1 MRGLWAGAVCG
12 GEGEGDP
19 GGDGSPG
26 VLYPAENGAAAGGEE
41 EWKEAGVGEQLG
53 GGRSKRGG
61 KEGPYRRIDCRE
73 EEDGGEKSDGEEED
87 EDLRGKEQVEE

>member
-1 MRGLWAGAVCG
+1 MGG
-12 GEGEGDP
+12 GEGEGYS
-19 GGDGSPG
+19 GGDGTQRM
-26 VLYPAENGAAAGGEE
+26 LYVKESGAAVGGEE